1 MEPASLSSAIDMRL
15 IPTLAKMAL
24 QVLDKGQD
32 KPSSESRSR
41 VSPKQNQT
49 QETSCDSSR
58 AKPDGDCRE
67 DAGTGYRSATGA
79 PLTLGSADDVHPA

>member
-1 MEPASLSSAIDMRL
+1 MEPARVSSAIDMRL
-15 IPTLAKMAL
+15 IRILARMAL

-32 KPSSESRSR
+32 KPSRESLPR

-58 AKPDGDCRE
+58 AKRDGDGR
-67 DAGTGYRSATGA
+67 
-79 PLTLGSADDVHPA
+79 